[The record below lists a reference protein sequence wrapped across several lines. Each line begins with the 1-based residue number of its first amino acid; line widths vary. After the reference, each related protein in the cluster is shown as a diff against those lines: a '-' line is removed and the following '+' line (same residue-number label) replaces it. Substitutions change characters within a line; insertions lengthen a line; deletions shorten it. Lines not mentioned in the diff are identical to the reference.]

1 MLVLI
6 DMILCIDITTFLDDS
21 VHDSQILPPRYVAY
35 QGDYDRDDG
44 SVLIGQEKYY
54 HSTL

>member
-35 QGDYDRDDG
+35 QGDHDRDDG
-44 SVLIGQEKYY
+44 SVLIGQEKIL
-54 HSTL
+54 S